1 MKKIFL
7 SLFISFFIFTHSAL
21 AAGLFFDTSNTE
33 IKTGSFFEVTVIL
46 NSPEQKINAVEG
58 SVYFPGDL
66 LNFVNIRENN
76 SIINFWVEK
85 PQVKTNNSINFSGIV
100 PGGYLG
106 EGNLFKIIFKTKATG
121 QGELDFKDVKVLLN
135 DGLGT
140 ELSVSQKNLSF
151 IVSDQ
156 APVQNEVVIVDLSDQ
171 YPPEPFTPIITK
183 IPEIAGDNYVLV
195 FATQDK
201 DSGVDYYQ
209 VKEGLHA
216 FVNAESPYVLKNQK
230 LDKKIIVKAF
240 DKSGN
245 VRQVTIA
252 AVNVHNWYEN
262 FWIFVIILLV
272 VLFYLAYRYQQNKII
287 LVKNKKKNKK

>member
-1 MKKIFL
+1 M
-7 SLFISFFIFTHSAL
+7 FFIFTHSAL
-21 AAGLFFDTSNTE
+21 ATGLFFDTSNTE
-33 IKTGSFFEVTVIL
+33 IKTGSFFEVTVVL
-46 NSPEQKINAVEG
+46 NSPEQKINAIEG

-85 PQVKTNNSINFSGIV
+85 PQVKTNNLINFSGII

-106 EGNLFKIIFKTKATG
+106 EGNLFKIIFKSKTVG
-121 QGELDFKDVKVLLN
+121 QGSLDFQDIKVFLN

-140 ELSVSQKNLSF
+140 ELSLSQKNLSF
-151 IVSDQ
+151 NISDN
-156 APVQNEVVIVDLSDQ
+156 APIQDDVVIVDLSDQ

-209 VKEGLHA
+209 IKEGLHA
-216 FVNAESPYVLKNQK
+216 FVNAESPYILKNQD
-230 LDKKIIVKAF
+230 LDKKIIVKAV

-245 VRQVTIA
+245 VRQVTIS
-252 AVNVHNWYEN
+252 AVNKQGWYEN
-262 FWIFVIILLV
+262 FWIFVIIILP
-272 VLFYLAYRYQQNKII
+272 VLFYLVYRYQKNK
-287 LVKNKKKNKK
+287 LLALKNKKKNKK